1 MDTIS
6 LRIKIFYPVSTNFGF
21 QKQDNVLYLFS
32 MLNQKL
38 QQRLIQKLSPQ
49 QVLVMRLLQEP
60 ILAFEQRIKQEIEEN
75 PALEESSPD
84 EDEKDIE
91 EDTLTDSVE
100 SDEDEF
106 KEEPDEESGSENDD
120 FTIEDYLS
128 EDEIPEYK
136 LYANNKSPDD
146 EIREAPLASGVSP
159 QDYLLSQLGM
169 HRVTDKQY
177 IIASTIIGNLDES
190 GYSFREISALCDDLV
205 FNHGIEANEKE
216 VEEVLRIIQGFDP
229 PGIGARNLQECLLL
243 QLERMP
249 QGSKKIEPAKIILKD
264 YFIEFS
270 KKHYDKIML
279 KTKSSE
285 KELKDAIAEIQ
296 KLNPKPGVSISDI
309 SREGNYI
316 IPDFTISNHDGIL
329 ELSLNS
335 RNMPDL
341 SPNRQYIEMLR
352 EYSVGG
358 KNASK
363 SSKAAASFIRQKLD
377 SARNFI
383 DAIQQRQDT
392 LYITMKAIMEYQKDY
407 FMTGDET
414 RLKPMILKDI
424 ATTINMD
431 ISTISRVANSKYVQT
446 PFGTFLLKSFFSES
460 MQNTK
465 GEEVSTREI
474 KKILQDCIEG
484 EDKSNPL
491 TDDHLVDLLKE
502 KGYNIAR
509 RTIAK
514 YREQLN
520 IPVARL
526 RKEL

>member
-1 MDTIS
+1 
-6 LRIKIFYPVSTNFGF
+6 
-21 QKQDNVLYLFS
+21 

-38 QQRLIQKLSPQ
+38 QQRLLQKLSPQ

-60 ILAFEQRIKQEIEEN
+60 ILALEQRIKQETEEN
-75 PALEESSPD
+75 PALEETGP
-84 EDEKDIE
+84 EEEEKEME
-91 EDTLTDSVE
+91 EETPTDSVE

-106 KEEPDEESGSENDD
+106 HDETEEEARIEND
-120 FTIEDYLS
+120 FTYEDYLS

-146 EIREAPLASGVSP
+146 EIKETPIASCISF
-159 QDYLLSQLGM
+159 QDHLLSQLGL

-177 IIASTIIGNLDES
+177 IIASTIIGNLDEP
-190 GYSFREISALCDDLV
+190 GYLLREIPALVDDLA
-205 FNHGIEANEKE
+205 FNHGLEATEEE
-216 VEEVLRIIQGFDP
+216 VEEVLLIIQGFDP
-229 PGIGARNLQECLLL
+229 AGIGARNLQECLLL
-243 QLERMP
+243 QLERIP
-249 QGSKKIEPAKIILKD
+249 QGSKSVDLARTIVKD
-264 YFIEFS
+264 QFMEFS

-279 KTKSSE
+279 KTHSSE
-285 KELKDAIAEIQ
+285 QELKDAIVEIQ

-309 SREGNYI
+309 TREGNYI
-316 IPDFTISNHDGIL
+316 IPDFTVSNHDGIL
-329 ELSLNS
+329 ELTLNS
-335 RNMPDL
+335 RNAPEL

-352 EYSVGG
+352 EYSSGG
-358 KNASK
+358 KKASK
-363 SSKAAASFIRQKLD
+363 ASKDAASFIRQKLD

-383 DAIQQRQDT
+383 DAIRQRQDT
-392 LYITMKAIMEYQKDY
+392 LYVTMRAIMEYQADY

-424 ATTINMD
+424 ATRINMD
-431 ISTISRVANSKYVQT
+431 ISTVSRVANSKYVQT

-465 GEEVSTREI
+465 GEEISTREI
-474 KKILQDCIEG
+474 RKILQDCIEA
-484 EDKSNPL
+484 EDKSDPF
-491 TDDHLVDLLKE
+491 TDDHLVELLKE

-514 YREQLN
+514 YREQLG
-520 IPVARL
+520 IAVARL